1 MDVHPT
7 FRVLRVLKRLNADGV
22 DHVFWYWEM
31 CPGQWQGRLEGCP
44 TTIFANTLEDALVQG
59 ERIWQRLAAR
69 ARWVSDTIKKE
80 IAEGRIKTP
89 SESLV
94 RMRMLSKIAAQMVDE
109 RPEDC

>member
-1 MDVHPT
+1 MDDQHA
-7 FRVLRVLKRLNADGV
+7 FRVLHVRKRLNADGC
-22 DHVFWYWEM
+22 DHVFTYWEM
-31 CPGQWQGRLEGCP
+31 FPGQWNGRLEGCP
-44 TTIFANTLEDALVQG
+44 VTIRANTLEDALVQG

-69 ARWVSDTIKKE
+69 ARWVSDTIEKE